1 MIYEIDFHSL
11 ESISVQNSDII
22 LLISLLTHNQL

>member
-11 ESISVQNSDII
+11 ESISVHNSDII
-22 LLISLLTHNQL
+22 LLVSLLTHNQL